1 MTARRNIKQGQF
13 FGSTMRCAW
22 PLFIFGMALLAGL
35 PARAQRAE
43 MISRTELWVCAD
55 PNNLPYSNEAR
66 QGFENRV
73 AEIIGADFDLP
84 VSYVWFPQVV
94 GFVRNTLR
102 ARECDLV
109 MGAVSGDGI
118 MDSTN
123 PYYHTG
129 YMIVTRTADGITA
142 RSVGDPA
149 LAGKKFGVIAA
160 TPPTDLLVRHRLMD
174 QVRPYALRVDT
185 RISNPPKAMLQD
197 LVDGQID
204 VALVWGPAAGYA
216 IKQDHLPLTASFI
229 EPEPGAPRLDYRIA
243 MGVRANEPEWRRRIN
258 QAIGKHKTEIAA
270 VLADY
275 GVPLMDDQGKPEP

>member
-1 MTARRNIKQGQF
+1 MTAK
-13 FGSTMRCAW
+13 
-22 PLFIFGMALLAGL
+22 LMASWTRPVLAVAASLLACL
-35 PARAQRAE
+35 PAQAQRAE
-43 MISRTELWVCAD
+43 MISRTELRVCAD

-66 QGFENRV
+66 QGFENRI
-73 AEIIGADFDLP
+73 AEIVGADLELP
-84 VSYVWFPQVV
+84 VTYVWFPQVT

-102 ARECDLV
+102 AHECDLV

-129 YMIVTRTADGITA
+129 YMMVTRTADGITA

-160 TPPTDLLVRHRLMD
+160 TPPTDLLVRHHLMD

-185 RISNPPKAMLQD
+185 RISNPPRAMLQD

-204 VALVWGPAAGYA
+204 VALVWGPTAGYA
-216 IKQDHLPLTASFI
+216 IQQEHLPLTAAFI
-229 EPEPGAPRLDYRIA
+229 DPEPGAPRLDYRVA

-258 QAIGKHKTEIAA
+258 QAIGKHKTEIAT

-275 GVPLMDDQGKPEP
+275 GMPMLDEQGQ